1 VVFEAK
7 MGFSNIEKAKE
18 SCRKRLR
25 EGIADVCFAMA
36 YDESFAYASS
46 SEEIKE
52 KLRNAPLRLT
62 VITAPNIRGVN
73 QGTGRPLRGP
83 SLTSLQARSG
93 GLQGWHT
100 GPAEGHRLGARA

>member
-1 VVFEAK
+1 

-25 EGIADVCFAMA
+25 EGIADVCFVMA

-52 KLRNAPLRLT
+52 NYATRL
-62 VITAPNIRGVN
+62 
-73 QGTGRPLRGP
+73 
-83 SLTSLQARSG
+83 
-93 GLQGWHT
+93 
-100 GPAEGHRLGARA
+100 